1 MLHHRIKFCQS
12 FKSYKVDTIVNPY
25 IFGTHLDYIKQNS
38 ILFMD
43 SKTLADGTVDTWTS
57 SSSGYS
63 YTASKVSAT
72 GPVKSASGLLFNNS
86 EYMRIPNLNLSGAL
100 KYSVYIVHTLA
111 AKTANTR
118 AIFDFK
124 ASNSLGYILYNPNGA
139 SYLYFGSQ
147 TTSFA
152 GMNSGSAGT
161 GLTGTKVVLETCM
174 GTLNAESRNNVNN
187 GSAVTFTL
195 GSAWQQLQ
203 TQDFFIGAHSL
214 GVYKYVGNIDCI
226 IIMPFET
233 PENATITK
241 LWLSTYYGISM

>member
-1 MLHHRIKFCQS
+1 MNGAELLLIYQGTAK
-12 FKSYKVDTIVNPY
+12 
-25 IFGTHLDYIKQNS
+25 THLDYIKENS

-43 SKTLADGTVDTWTS
+43 SKILADGATDTWVS
-57 SSSGYS
+57 SSLNYS

-86 EYMRIPNLNLSGAL
+86 EYMKVSALNLSGAL

-118 AIFDFK
+118 TIFDFK
-124 ASNSLGYILYNPNGA
+124 SANSLGYILYNPNGA

-203 TQDFFIGAHSL
+203 TQDFFIGANAA
-214 GVYKYVGNIDCI
+214 GGFKYIGNIDCI

-233 PENATITK
+233 PENAIITK
-241 LWLSTYYGISM
+241 LWLAEYYGITF